1 MTALYAA
8 YVRIKLATCISH
20 ADPIRFLLI
29 SCNFFFGY
37 ELDYRALTKLFI
49 FLLPKVIKHWSM
61 KEETAVQTIIGK
73 TFYTAID
80 HNLKKAIYTTSGE
93 RIDIWDETRHEPL
106 KSYTW
111 GVDSHYT
118 VKFNPIEASILAS
131 SAADRSIILYDIR
144 QTVPLRKIVS
154 CL

>member
-1 MTALYAA
+1 
-8 YVRIKLATCISH
+8 
-20 ADPIRFLLI
+20 
-29 SCNFFFGY
+29 
-37 ELDYRALTKLFI
+37 
-49 FLLPKVIKHWSM
+49 M